1 MLMAAATHYGLKG
14 EWRMRKAW
22 AAERRQLF
30 RQIAANPLDQLDHWK
45 HAADPWQ
52 FLQVVKGIADHL
64 EDDRRLAVSRSVTT
78 RRVRGSGISVR

>member
-1 MLMAAATHYGLKG
+1 MISFRHKAPVNGSAFDQMLMAAATHYGLKG

-52 FLQVVKGIADHL
+52 FLQVVK
-64 EDDRRLAVSRSVTT
+64 SCRSP
-78 RRVRGSGISVR
+78 